1 MSRHPHAS
9 YGKVNNNKPMRCRR
23 QQEAFTNKKSAAH
36 SPVEG
41 RLGYEAREGNLN
53 CSRPPRP
60 QDSNTRCT
68 EQNQKCWLL
77 PVSEY
82 WHTNPGRDTVQT
94 KSVKY
99 GHRLSCPQHSPSR
112 QGTTTNKML
121 GAPHSSYGL
130 INSNNTPACCRRQ
143 QEAFAKKDGS
153 PFPGRM
159 PPLSS
164 SQGGKPQLLPPPSSQ
179 DSSYRK
185 KQKHWLRVS
194 VTVAL
199 LQSVQ

>member
-23 QQEAFTNKKSAAH
+23 QQEAFTNKNRQPIPRSKAVLVMKPRMETLTA
-36 SPVEG
+36 PAPKTP
-41 RLGYEAREGNLN
+41 RLVV
-53 CSRPPRP
+53 
-60 QDSNTRCT
+60 QKK
-68 EQNQKCWLL
+68 NQKCWLL

-121 GAPHSSYGL
+121 GAPHSSYGQ
-130 INSNNTPACCRRQ
+130 INSNNNTPACCQRQ
-143 QEAFAKKDGS
+143 QEAFTKKNGS

-159 PPLSS
+159 PQLSS